1 MPQTNDLLHTLKKL
15 LKRHNK
21 TYVDVAACLQLSE
34 ASVKRL
40 FSEQNMSLQRLDTI
54 CGLLGMEIS
63 ELVQEMRAEQLKPIS
78 ELSYAQEKEIADDL
92 NLLLVTV
99 CVLNRWSLAEIVQH
113 YQFSET
119 QVIRYLA
126 HLDRLHI
133 IELQP
138 GNRIKLLVTANFKWL
153 DDGPIMQL
161 FRSRIEQE
169 YFRTNFTKASEKLL
183 VLNEVRRRGLGQ
195 VLIHA
200 LEQRAREQKRGLL
213 HLDTEAGSPAENFYS
228 ALGYTRVG
236 ELPNYCQSPDG
247 HYSPTAIYYK
257 TLSEPQ

>member
-54 CGLLGMEIS
+54 CGLLGLEIS

-183 VLNEVRRRGLGQ
+183 VLNGMLSDASNALFQRKMIQLAKDFDTLSQDDASLPIGGRKGST
-195 VLIHA
+195 VLIA
-200 LEQRAREQKRGLL
+200 MRDWDYEQLF
-213 HLDTEAGSPAENFYS
+213 AEPRKPVPKAY
-228 ALGYTRVG
+228 
-236 ELPNYCQSPDG
+236 
-247 HYSPTAIYYK
+247 
-257 TLSEPQ
+257 